1 MKTRS
6 FFGFGEVC
14 AYSFAQMR
22 TDRGKNVE
30 NAAVWTVGVRGKAT
44 CVRAEGGGSGGVFF
58 KYAHRKHPFTEN
70 GGLRIVLTDILR
82 PLVVGIVY
90 GEG

>member
-1 MKTRS
+1 MPAFVEKLCTFHVKTRS

-30 NAAVWTVGVRGKAT
+30 IAAVWTVGVRGSRLCIVQK
-44 CVRAEGGGSGGVFF
+44 GGGQGVFF
-58 KYAHRKHPFTEN
+58 SNTRIEN
-70 GGLRIVLTDILR
+70 IPSPKTAVC
-82 PLVVGIVY
+82 V
-90 GEG
+90 